1 MQESFTVNKNTTFL
15 CEIPWSSH
23 RCFSFLNCY
32 IPLCFCF
39 RWYIECGIK
48 FMIPFLCLAKTD
60 KHFAWDLRFSHLWL
74 WRLLGMWGVTLHTFV
89 KRQCLGGTY
98 CLHQPAEG
106 SRFAV
111 RTVLHSIHVTQ
122 NNDPQLLYS
131 ILLGE
136 LLQAYHIVLSN
147 STTLTHMHSKLVV
160 ITVLLTTPCDIPP

>member
-1 MQESFTVNKNTTFL
+1 MPYTLTACTSVPE
-15 CEIPWSSH
+15 
-23 RCFSFLNCY
+23 
-32 IPLCFCF
+32 FCA
-39 RWYIECGIK
+39 
-48 FMIPFLCLAKTD
+48 L
-60 KHFAWDLRFSHLWL
+60 
-74 WRLLGMWGVTLHTFV
+74 
-89 KRQCLGGTY
+89 
-98 CLHQPAEG
+98 
-106 SRFAV
+106 FAV